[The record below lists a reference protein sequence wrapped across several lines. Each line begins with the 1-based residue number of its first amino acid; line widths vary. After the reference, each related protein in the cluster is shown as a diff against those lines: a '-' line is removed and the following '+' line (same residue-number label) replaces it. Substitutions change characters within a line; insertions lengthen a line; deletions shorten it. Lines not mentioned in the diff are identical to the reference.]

1 MANANTFDALLA
13 FAHRLADLSGAAI
26 LPHFRDAHGRV
37 DNKSQQGPYDPVTAA
52 DRAAE
57 EVIRAAVAEA
67 YPVHGLLGEE
77 FGALRPEA
85 ELQWV
90 IDPIDGT
97 RAFIMG
103 LPLWGTLIGLTQRG
117 KPLLGLMQQPFTGE
131 RYWSTAEGAHYRGP
145 EGERDLRT
153 RPCPSLSEAVLST
166 TTPDMFAAGDE
177 TERFERLSR
186 AARMRR
192 YGGDCYSY
200 CQLAAGHVDVIIEA
214 GLKPYDIV
222 ALIPIVEKAGGC
234 VTTWEGGDAAG
245 GGRIVATG
253 DPRLHEQMVKALSV

>member
-1 MANANTFDALLA
+1 MANADTFEALLA
-13 FAHRLADLSGAAI
+13 FAHRLADLSAKAI
-26 LPHFRDAHGRV
+26 LPHFRDAHGRI
-37 DNKSQQGPYDPVTAA
+37 DNKSQEGPYDPVTAA

-57 EVIRAAVAEA
+57 EVIRAAVAQT
-67 YPVHGLLGEE
+67 YPAHGLLGEE
-77 FGALRPEA
+77 FGAVRPDA
-85 ELQWV
+85 ELCWL

-117 KPLLGLMQQPFTGE
+117 TPLLGMMHQPFTGE
-131 RYWSTAEGAHYRGP
+131 RYWSTAEGARYRGP
-145 EGERDLRT
+145 EGERQLRT
-153 RPCPSLSEAVLST
+153 RACTSLPEALLST
-166 TTPDMFAAGDE
+166 TSPDMFAPGDE
-177 TERFERLSR
+177 MERFERLSR

-200 CQLAAGHVDVIIEA
+200 CQLAAGHIDVIVEA

-222 ALIPIVEKAGGC
+222 ALIPIVERAGGRI
-234 VTTWEGGDAAG
+234 TTWEGGDAAG

-253 DPRLHEQMVKALSV
+253 DPRLHEQVVKALSA